1 MEGDE
6 MKNLIDFLVAVL
18 GPALYALLLMGAA
31 LGLLV
36 GIFLILDSGRVFRWN
51 ASLNRWFST
60 EEAVRVFDKP
70 RDVKRLIYRRHR
82 VVGVVVVAGALYAMD
97 VLLFRVQTG
106 AVVRAL
112 NGVANP
118 EGLRLIADSLR
129 IFLIAGNA
137 AALLAGLVL
146 CFRPS
151 LLKGLE
157 VWADRQ
163 YAVQSGKSLDQMNF
177 VADEFVLRHPR
188 LVGVL
193 VAVGSLFVLVSL
205 GLRW

>member
-36 GIFLILDSGRVFRWN
+36 GIFLIIDSARVFRWN

-60 EEAVRVFDKP
+60 EEAARVFDKP
-70 RDVKRLIYRRHR
+70 RDVKRFIYRRHR
-82 VVGVVVVAGALYAMD
+82 VAGVVVVAGALYAMD

-106 AVVRAL
+106 AVLRAL

-151 LLKGLE
+151 MLKGLE
-157 VWADRQ
+157 GWADRQ

-177 VADEFVLRHPR
+177 AADEFVLRHPR

>member
-36 GIFLILDSGRVFRWN
+36 GIFLIIDSARVFRWN

-60 EEAVRVFDKP
+60 EEAARVFDKP
-70 RDVKRLIYRRHR
+70 RDVKRFVYRRHR

-97 VLLFRVQTG
+97 VLLFRIQTG
-106 AVVRAL
+106 AVLRAL

-129 IFLIAGNA
+129 IFLIGGNA
-137 AALLAGLVL
+137 VALLVGLVL

-151 LLKGLE
+151 MLKGLE
-157 VWADRQ
+157 MWADKQ

-177 VADEFVLRHPR
+177 VADQFVLRHPR

>member
-18 GPALYALLLMGAA
+18 GPALYVLLLVGAA

-36 GIFLILDSGRVFRWN
+36 GIFLILDSARVFRWN

-60 EEAVRVFDKP
+60 EEAARVFDKP
-70 RDVKRLIYRRHR
+70 RDVKRFIYRRHR
-82 VVGVVVVAGALYAMD
+82 VAGVFVVAGALYAMD

-106 AVVRAL
+106 AVLRAL
-112 NGVANP
+112 NGVAHP
-118 EGLRLIADSLR
+118 DGLRLIADSLR

-137 AALLAGLVL
+137 VALLAGLVL

-151 LLKGLE
+151 MLKGVE
-157 VWADRQ
+157 IWADKQ

-188 LVGVL
+188 LVGAL
-193 VAVGSLFVLVSL
+193 VAAGSLFVLVSL